1 MFRIWYVLNLGTTTF
16 DERETLE
23 SVTEE
28 RCQGRTMWKSTS
40 RGFQKCGSF
49 RDLEVLN
56 HSYRL
61 SKSGQIQ
68 KKISLGRRRHKK
80 KTRPQYWVLG
90 SDTESAWDQHGW
102 FHADSMAALK
112 THYCGRVFFLWRL
125 LFLVTDEKFHSL
137 PTLSSHNSC
146 SKPLNHLI
154 LYIFGILRT
163 SAFTWCYPGYVFQYQ
178 NLK

>member
-1 MFRIWYVLNLGTTTF
+1 
-16 DERETLE
+16 
-23 SVTEE
+23 
-28 RCQGRTMWKSTS
+28 MWKLTS
-40 RGFQKCGSF
+40 RAFRKCGTYWAYQ
-49 RDLEVLN
+49 VLS
-56 HSYRL
+56 HSYWL
-61 SKSGQIQ
+61 SKSDQIQ
-68 KKISLGRRRHKK
+68 RKILLGRRRHKK
-80 KTRPQYWVLG
+80 KTRPQFRFLG
-90 SDTESAWDQHGW
+90 PEIESAWDQHGW

-112 THYCGRVFFLWRL
+112 THYCGRVFFLQRL
-125 LFLVTDEKFHSL
+125 LFLVTDSKFQSL